1 MPSIKTGIVAHDSA
15 CAIAESIR
23 QTAASGASQA
33 AIKTAEIAFY
43 RSIISSCRANNL
55 PFSNFSA
62 ALRDLGTDGT

>member
-1 MPSIKTGIVAHDSA
+1 MSSIKTGNLAHDSA

-23 QTAASGASQA
+23 QGAVAGASQA

-43 RSIISSCRANNL
+43 RSIIASCRAQGL

>member
-1 MPSIKTGIVAHDSA
+1 MPNPKTGIVAHDSA

-23 QTAASGASQA
+23 QSAVAGASQSA
-33 AIKTAEIAFY
+33 VKTAEIAFY
-43 RSIISSCRANNL
+43 RSIISSCRAQGL